1 MKKRIIITFAVDNTI
16 DLITNSSSELF
27 VLSGDTREIVTEM
40 VESVYPEFRNEY
52 DEIKSSRDLSGEELD
67 YFFSFASSPG
77 CWPASKNQ
85 YPIIPGFTFED
96 LYEPEDKDPAW
107 NGEIQYQLKNN
118 KNETEDEWVEDFW
131 KNEGEYTMYV
141 NMSNFSSRW
150 GSIIGLASQAV
161 IAGKPIHFLFSV
173 KLMANEGL
181 DTTRTKVFSDKFAQ
195 LEQKLCSLFGL
206 DAARHKSMLPWYHP
220 DCEHRFLPQDNQ
232 KEEFTKLVKI

>member
-52 DEIKSSRDLSGEELD
+52 AEIKSSRDLSEEELD

-118 KNETEDEWVEDFW
+118 KNETEDVWDRSFVT
-131 KNEGEYTMYV
+131 NENHQEILNKLDPEGKMYFLYSLDE
-141 NMSNFSSRW
+141 NPNWDMQEALMN
-150 GSIIGLASQAV
+150 IGV
-161 IAGKPIHFLFSV
+161 
-173 KLMANEGL
+173 
-181 DTTRTKVFSDKFAQ
+181 R
-195 LEQKLCSLFGL
+195 
-206 DAARHKSMLPWYHP
+206 YH
-220 DCEHRFLPQDNQ
+220 LG
-232 KEEFTKLVKI
+232 